1 MYEYIFINF
10 AIVFIALIYST
21 ITDIKYREV
30 SNWISL
36 GLLGYG
42 LIANSIYLWLIKGY
56 LSTIYFLIF
65 VALVF
70 CICYLFWKLGV
81 FAAGDAKLYSGISA
95 VIPIQTISF
104 LGSVNSTIPF
114 VLSLFIL
121 SILLM
126 LPIAGFKLFFAYFKY
141 TKVKEV
147 LSVSIKKNFW
157 AFVLNIIYVVSL
169 YFVFSFFT
177 LPIWV
182 FILVSIILGFVP
194 KKIRYS
200 ISIILFLISIII
212 NTLNTVY
219 YMLFAILFALFI
231 AFIVQLFVLSRSGL
245 LNEKKKVSALKEGDL
260 LAYPLI
266 KGSKGLEE
274 LKFSFWKEFKI
285 AFRSSLKNGKEPIFD
300 LLKRRKDLYNKI
312 VINNSLACGLT
323 NEEVNKIKK
332 QFNKDTIELKE
343 TTPLVPSI
351 FLAYVI
357 MICFGDIIWYLIN
370 LF

>member
-10 AIVFIALIYST
+10 AIVFIALLYST

-36 GLLGYG
+36 GLLAYG
-42 LIANSIYLWLIKGY
+42 TIGNAIYLWFVKGY

-65 VALVF
+65 VAIVF
-70 CICYLFWKLGV
+70 CICYLFWKLGI
-81 FAAGDAKLYSGISA
+81 FAAGDAKLYSGIAA
-95 VIPIQTISF
+95 VIPVQAISVF
-104 LGSVNSTIPF
+104 GNVNSTIPF
-114 VLSLFIL
+114 ILSLFIL

-126 LPIAGFKLFFAYFKY
+126 LPIAAFKLFFAYFKH
-141 TKVKEV
+141 TKVKAV
-147 LSVSIKKNFW
+147 LSTSIKKNFW
-157 AFVLNIIYVVSL
+157 PFVLNIVYVVSL

-182 FILVSIILGFVP
+182 FILVSIALGFVP
-194 KKIRYS
+194 KKIRYP
-200 ISIILFLISIII
+200 ISVVLFLISIII

-219 YMLFAILFALFI
+219 YMLFAIVFALFI
-231 AFIVQLFVLSRSGL
+231 AFVIQLFVLSRSGL
-245 LNEKKKVSALKEGDL
+245 LNEKKKVFALKDGDL

-274 LKFSFWKEFKI
+274 LKFKFWSEFKI
-285 AFRSSLKNGKEPIFD
+285 AFKQSLKQGKEPILD
-300 LLKRRKDLYNKI
+300 VLKRRKDLYSKI

-323 NEEVNKIKK
+323 QEEVNTIKK
-332 QFNKDTIELKE
+332 QFNGDTIELKE

-351 FLAYVI
+351 FLAYVL
-357 MICFGDIIWYLIN
+357 MICFGDIVWYLIG
-370 LF
+370 LL

>member
-30 SNWISL
+30 SNWVSL
-36 GLLGYG
+36 GLLIYG
-42 LIANSIYLWLIKGY
+42 TIANAIYFGIVKGY

-65 VALVF
+65 VAIVF
-70 CICYLFWKLGV
+70 CVCYLFWKLGI
-81 FAAGDAKLYSGISA
+81 FAAGDAKLYSGIAA
-95 VIPIQTISF
+95 VIPVQLIS
-104 LGSVNSTIPF
+104 LIGAINSTMPF
-114 VLSLFIL
+114 ILSLFIL

-126 LPIAGFKLFFAYFKY
+126 LPIAGFKLFFAYFKH
-141 TKVKEV
+141 TKVKET
-147 LSVSIKKNFW
+147 LSKSIKNNFW
-157 AFVLNIIYVVSL
+157 SFVLNIIYVVSL

-177 LPIWV
+177 WPIWV

-194 KKIRYS
+194 KKIRYP
-200 ISIILFLISIII
+200 ISVVLFLVSIII

-219 YMLFAILFALFI
+219 YMIFAIVFALFI
-231 AFIVQLFVLSRSGL
+231 AFMIQLFVLSRSGL
-245 LNEKKKVSALKEGDL
+245 LNEKKKVMALKEGDL

-266 KGSKGLEE
+266 KGLNGLEE
-274 LKFSFWKEFKI
+274 LKFEFWKEMKI
-285 AFRSSLKNGKEPIFD
+285 AFKLSLKQGKEPILALF
-300 LLKRRKDLYNKI
+300 KRRKDLYSKI

-323 NEEVNKIKK
+323 QEEVNKVKK
-332 QFNKDTIELKE
+332 HFNNEKIELKE

-370 LF
+370 LL